1 MDISIHK
8 IPKRVSYKT
17 IFYSKKDQTR
27 DSKAYLKGW
36 MMVVA
41 TRESWRADEHL
52 WDQDHRSISL
62 EATIVFGDQC
72 EKSYEMLGEGFMEI

>member
-1 MDISIHK
+1 
-8 IPKRVSYKT
+8 
-17 IFYSKKDQTR
+17 
-27 DSKAYLKGW
+27 
-36 MMVVA
+36 MVVA